1 MVAQTCNLKLPWR
14 VPLVLLLVILGGC
27 SKSPVNTMSPE
38 IEKLFETA
46 SDSDLCDSVFDKIWD
61 QYNHRIVAD
70 KYRDEERVIMLVSQ
84 AKGIIDQDGFEY
96 LFGDDFPGDP
106 GYQLT
111 AKAFEQIDCEQ
122 AASAFRQA
130 LSAFP
135 GSRPPANVA
144 KRMKIYNQVPEA
156 EREKINRKFWKADR
170 EEAGE
175 HRLRHQL
182 AKYIRATRQRFR
194 ICETR
199 EQAGGRSKRPCFRG
213 TGARPSQCQG
223 R

>member
-1 MVAQTCNLKLPWR
+1 MAAQTYNLKLLWR
-14 VPLVLLLVILGGC
+14 VPLVLSLVILGGC

-38 IEKLFETA
+38 IEKLFGTA
-46 SDSDLCDSVFDKIWD
+46 SDFNLCDGVFVKIGD

-70 KYRDEERVIMLVSQ
+70 KYRDEERVVMLVWH
-84 AKGIIDQDGFEY
+84 AGGIIDQDGFEY

-122 AASAFRQA
+122 AAAAFRQA

-135 GSRPPANVA
+135 GSRPPADVA
-144 KRMKIYNQVPEA
+144 ERMKIYNQVPEA

-182 AKYIRATRQRFR
+182 AKYIRAHKAAF
-194 ICETR
+194 
-199 EQAGGRSKRPCFRG
+199 SHL
-213 TGARPSQCQG
+213 
-223 R
+223 